1 MPQSPILLDFV
12 ALLWYNKY
20 SEIAKELL
28 FMEKSNQVQLLEKQ
42 INKLEKE
49 NLILQE
55 KVDFLTRKLY
65 GNKSEQ
71 TLSLGIEGQM
81 SIFDE
86 AEREANREA
95 IEPDMKDVESYRRK
109 RFVGQREELL
119 KDIPHE
125 KKLCTLAEEDRF
137 CVTCGDI
144 LYSVGE
150 EFVRTEI
157 EVIPAKVRVID
168 YYRETFECRS
178 CRKKGEVYME
188 KSPMPTA
195 VMQHSYASPS
205 TVSWVIHQKYELAV
219 PLYRQEKEWE
229 ALGVN
234 LSRATMSNWI
244 ITCYRDWLSPITKL
258 LHEKL
263 LEQPYLHVDE
273 TPVQVLNEPGRKN
286 TTDSYMW
293 VYSSIKESKQPIR
306 FFEYQPGRSGKYPET
321 FLKDFT
327 GFIHTDAYKGY
338 EKVSGITR
346 CLCWSHLRRYFVD
359 ALPKDIKSPEAT
371 IPSQAIAYIN
381 KLFEIEKKLEVL
393 SANGRMEQRLEQEL
407 PVLEAFWL
415 WAKTTSMG
423 ILPKSK
429 LGQAFAYAFN
439 QKEGLMNYL
448 LDGNCALSNNLAE
461 NSIRPFTIGRKN
473 WLFSGSPKGAEAS
486 AGIYTLIETAKAN
499 GLNPNKYIKYI
510 LGDIPGTA
518 FLEHPEF
525 LEDYM
530 PWDPIVQKIC
540 R

>member
-1 MPQSPILLDFV
+1 
-12 ALLWYNKY
+12 
-20 SEIAKELL
+20 
-28 FMEKSNQVQLLEKQ
+28 METSNQVQLLEKQ
-42 INKLEKE
+42 ISQLEKE

-71 TLSLGIEGQM
+71 TLSLGIEGQV

-86 AEREANREA
+86 AEQEADNEVL
-95 IEPDMKDVESYRRK
+95 EPDMKDVASYRRK
-109 RFVGQREELL
+109 RFPGQREELL

-137 CVTCGDI
+137 CLTCGGA
-144 LYSVGE
+144 LHSVGE

-157 EVIPAKVRVID
+157 EFIPAKVRVID

-178 CRKKGEVYME
+178 CRKNGEPYME

-195 VMQHSYASPS
+195 VMQHSYASAS

-263 LEQPYLHVDE
+263 LEQTYLHIDE
-273 TPVQVLNEPGRKN
+273 TPVQVLNELGRKN

-293 VYSSIKESKQPIR
+293 VYSSIKESKHPIR
-306 FFEYQPGRSGKYPET
+306 IFEYQPGRSGKYPEA
-321 FLKDFT
+321 FLKDFK

-338 EKVSGITR
+338 EKVRGITR

-359 ALPKDIKSPEAT
+359 ALPKDVKSPEAT
-371 IPSQAIAYIN
+371 VPSQAIEYIN

-393 SANGRMEQRLEQEL
+393 STKGRMEQRLEQES
-407 PVLEAFWL
+407 PVLEAFWS
-415 WAKTTSMG
+415 WAKTASVE

-429 LGQAFAYAFN
+429 LGQAFTYAFN

-473 WLFSGSPKGAEAS
+473 WLFSGSPKGAKAS

-499 GLNPNKYIKYI
+499 GLNPNKYIQYI
-510 LGDIPGTA
+510 LSDIPGSA
-518 FLEHPEF
+518 FLENPEF

-530 PWDPIVQKIC
+530 PWNPAIQKRC